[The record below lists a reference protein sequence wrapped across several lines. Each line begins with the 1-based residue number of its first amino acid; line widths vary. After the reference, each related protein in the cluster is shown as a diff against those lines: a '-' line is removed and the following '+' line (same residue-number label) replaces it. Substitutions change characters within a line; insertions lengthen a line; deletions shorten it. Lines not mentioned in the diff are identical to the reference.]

1 MSHQNAQWLSES
13 PISLL
18 FCPLYKLGEQMI
30 RVRQLSA
37 SCCVFRS
44 FFFVGTEWSWST
56 PCVVR
61 VLANCSRQKQP
72 VMWFHI
78 CDFIRVLKSWLTTHP
93 PNAWEILGFTEF
105 SNPSFMVGSSYE
117 KTGTARHGLDFQGG
131 NQSLH
136 PDVHYFKA
144 QGSGDSPRC
153 LQNLHPSRCPCVQS
167 I

>member
-1 MSHQNAQWLSES
+1 MIEWKPYLIVVLSTLQIRWTDDPSET
-13 PISLL
+13 IVRFLL
-18 FCPLYKLGEQMI
+18 CFSQ
-30 RVRQLSA
+30 
-37 SCCVFRS
+37 

-153 LQNLHPSRCPCVQS
+153 LQNLHPSRCP
-167 I
+167 